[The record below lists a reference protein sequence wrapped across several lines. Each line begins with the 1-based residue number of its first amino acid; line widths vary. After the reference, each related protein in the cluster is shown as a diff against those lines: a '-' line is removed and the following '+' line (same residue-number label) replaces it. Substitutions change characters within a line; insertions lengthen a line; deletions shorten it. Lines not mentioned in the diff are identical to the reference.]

1 MAKPINCPQVGQDI
15 ETAILVAWRVKAG
28 EEIRKGDV
36 IAEVESDKATFEV
49 EAFASGTVVEL
60 LYEEGDEV
68 KVLKPIAYI
77 GESEEEVSKGET
89 ESTGNGEVKQPEP
102 SPKHEVSNTREPT
115 IAPKDRVFASPS
127 ARRIARKYDI
137 DIASINGSGPRGR
150 VIKRDVME

>member
-68 KVLKPIAYI
+68 KVLEPIAYI
-77 GESEEEVSKGET
+77 GESG
-89 ESTGNGEVKQPEP
+89 
-102 SPKHEVSNTREPT
+102 
-115 IAPKDRVFASPS
+115 
-127 ARRIARKYDI
+127 RRR
-137 DIASINGSGPRGR
+137 
-150 VIKRDVME
+150 